1 MKVLLLGCS
10 SIARRR
16 VLPALAAMGHERVDI
31 ASVSTQAT
39 SLAGSPPFRLFRDY
53 ATALKRSDAD
63 VVYVSLI
70 NSLHAKWAAE
80 ALRSGYHV
88 VVDKPACLSY
98 GEVASLAEL
107 AARERRC
114 LAEAL
119 VYPHHPQMAVALRLF
134 EEAGTAP
141 TRIVGT
147 FSFPPLPP
155 GDYRHR
161 RDAGGGALW
170 DLGPYAV
177 SAGRIVF
184 GVPPQDLIGRIAER
198 RGDVDVAFAMLAGY
212 TGGRDCIGLFGSS
225 TGYVNRL
232 EIMGPDLVV
241 GIDRAFSPPKDI
253 ALELSVRRRDA
264 QQRIHV
270 PAADAFER
278 FLGAYFDAVQNGRLD
293 AFIAPMLAD
302 ADALRTLRHSS
313 MA

>member
-10 SIARRR
+10 GIARRR
-16 VLPALAAMGHERVDI
+16 VLPALAALGHDSVDI
-31 ASVSTQAT
+31 ASVSADTT
-39 SLAGSPPFRLFRDY
+39 SLVESPPFRIFRDY
-53 ATALKRSDAD
+53 ATALQRSDAD

-70 NSLHAKWAAE
+70 NSLHARWTAE
-80 ALRSGYHV
+80 ALKSGYHV
-88 VVDKPACLSY
+88 VVDKPAALSHR
-98 GEVASLAEL
+98 EVVSLAEL

-119 VYPHHPQMAVALRLF
+119 VYQHHPQIAVALGLF
-134 EEAGTAP
+134 EEAGVAP
-141 TRIVGT
+141 KRIVGT

-184 GVPPQDLIGRIAER
+184 GVPPLEMIGRIAER
-198 RGDVDVAFAMLAGY
+198 RGEVDTAFAMLAGY
-212 TGGRDCIGLFGSS
+212 PDGRDCVGLFGSS

-232 EIMGPDLVV
+232 EMIGPDLVV
-241 GIDRAFSPPKDI
+241 GIDRAFSPPRDM
-253 ALELSVRRRDA
+253 ALELSVRHRDA
-264 QQRIHV
+264 QRRIEV

-278 FLGAYFDAVQNGRLD
+278 FLAVYFDAVLDGRFD
-293 AFIAPMLAD
+293 AFVAPMLAD
-302 ADALRTLRHSS
+302 ADALRRLRDSS
-313 MA
+313 RA